1 MTISDLLPSCL
12 NTLKPRKKDL
22 QCCNLYVTR
31 VNYFPLTHSGIRGK
45 SLVINLVSTLVMTHC
60 AGSRAQLGS
69 LHGSSFRFLP
79 AEQKKRARSRSEA
92 DFATLWTQGIRRKYK
107 EGTRIPPQKLK
118 TNWNERKESSD
129 WNQNLL
135 QEGDYL
141 KKRWNPEIRGEENLK
156 IERKLA
162 LENQKI
168 VKFSILFTVTLWVIC
183 LSF

>member
-1 MTISDLLPSCL
+1 
-12 NTLKPRKKDL
+12 
-22 QCCNLYVTR
+22 
-31 VNYFPLTHSGIRGK
+31 
-45 SLVINLVSTLVMTHC
+45 MTHC

-69 LHGSSFRFLP
+69 LHDGSFRFLP
-79 AEQKKRARSRSEA
+79 AEQEKRARSRSEE

-118 TNWNERKESSD
+118 TNWNERKESSE

-141 KKRWNPEIRGEENLK
+141 KKRWNPEIPGEENLK

-168 VKFSILFTVTLWVIC
+168 VKFSILFIVTLWVIC
-183 LSF
+183 LSFEQIRWRKLS

>member
-1 MTISDLLPSCL
+1 
-12 NTLKPRKKDL
+12 
-22 QCCNLYVTR
+22 
-31 VNYFPLTHSGIRGK
+31 
-45 SLVINLVSTLVMTHC
+45 MTHC

-79 AEQKKRARSRSEA
+79 AEQEKRARSRSEE

-118 TNWNERKESSD
+118 KNWNERKESSE

-162 LENQKI
+162 LEN
-168 VKFSILFTVTLWVIC
+168 
-183 LSF
+183 